1 MGDLTGA
8 RVSTDYPRPS
18 SAPVG
23 LRLPSAHIED
33 PSLMKRPEAPA
44 TDPSGR
50 RFAHDSEASEGK
62 SRIGGFSLS
71 QSPKSS
77 IPAI

>member
-1 MGDLTGA
+1 
-8 RVSTDYPRPS
+8 
-18 SAPVG
+18 
-23 LRLPSAHIED
+23 
-33 PSLMKRPEAPA
+33 MKRPEAPA

-77 IPAI
+77 IPATESLKLFPLFPVSPVI